1 LGKTQFSPMTKEKE
15 LGEKTLEEKK
25 KTRPEGVLV
34 IKGSKEKADAA
45 RKDGWIETTFFI
57 EAHGNDQE
65 TVATALKNTLLKDLK
80 NEKGVMVRE
89 LKFHPV
95 VEQAKLYAGFVECN
109 LMVRD
114 PQVFMYL
121 TLRYGPS
128 AVEVLH
134 PDTITITASEMQNMA
149 ADASGAVQTLIS
161 QILEKMAPD
170 EREKALKKGLDLE

>member
-1 LGKTQFSPMTKEKE
+1 MVKE
-15 LGEKTLEEKK
+15 TTPEEKATEEK
-25 KTRPEGVLV
+25 RANRPEGVLI

-57 EAHGNDQE
+57 ESHGNDKE

-80 NEKGVMVRE
+80 NEKGVIVRE

-95 VEQAKLYAGFVECN
+95 VEQTKLYAGFVECN
-109 LMVRD
+109 ILTRD

-134 PDTITITASEMQNMA
+134 PDTITVTASELQNMA
-149 ADASGAVQTLIS
+149 ADASGAVQALIS
-161 QILEKMAPD
+161 QILEKMAPE
-170 EREKALKKGLDLE
+170 ERDKAFRKGLDLDG